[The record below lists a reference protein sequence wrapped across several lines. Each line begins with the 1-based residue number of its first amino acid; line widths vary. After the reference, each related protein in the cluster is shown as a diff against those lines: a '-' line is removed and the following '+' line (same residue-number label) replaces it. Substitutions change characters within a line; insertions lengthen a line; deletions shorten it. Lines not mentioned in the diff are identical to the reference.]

1 MRHLILLFLLLQCVP
16 TLAQEPH
23 DSPDHPKG
31 VDSTQW
37 EALPFY
43 NEACELYQLG
53 QLEYAKQT
61 LKEALTVS
69 YSLTEAH
76 LFLGKIYYD
85 QGKVDSAFIF
95 LNSGIDFAIEQDPHH
110 YFLLFEMGMKLG
122 AYSFI
127 EHNLK
132 HFNKLYGN
140 HNNGPYE
147 EGYLFTRDDFEFYYA
162 SIEIIYNYKNW
173 LPRTIIIDTIG
184 NEHTM
189 AVAGVN
195 GDLVIVDQGSSFR
208 SLAKKRYQKQKK
220 YKTPTGMTTMHVAA
234 SGDLMFFSKKNV
246 DGEVQLF
253 FCQKEGR
260 KWGEPTLIK
269 GSVNE
274 GTWNAYPFYWEDSG
288 LLYWSSDRDGDKDIY
303 VCKFDPSTGNA
314 DAANPLFYSNTDGDD
329 IAPFF
334 RNKTF
339 YCASNGIPGFG
350 GFDVYSTTTM
360 VRENGILLPGMVLNM
375 GASFNTWNDETQLVW
390 LTDNTSVLKR
400 ADWKGN
406 ATYLLLKDL
415 PKEQEPYLEIQMPD
429 IRMEMDTIS
438 HSKNPTR

>member
-1 MRHLILLFLLLQCVP
+1 MRTLFISLLALFGSVCF
-16 TLAQEPH
+16 AQEHH
-23 DSPDHPKG
+23 DFPDHPKG
-31 VDSTQW
+31 VDSTQF

-43 NEACELYQLG
+43 NEACELYADG
-53 QLEYAKQT
+53 QIEAAKWT
-61 LKEALTVS
+61 LKEALTIS

-85 QGKVDSAFIF
+85 EGQVDSAFIF

-110 YFLLFEMGMKLG
+110 YFFLFETGMQLG
-122 AYSFI
+122 AYDFVK
-127 EHNLK
+127 HNLK
-132 HFNKLYGN
+132 HFKKLYGN
-140 HNNGPYE
+140 QNDGPYE
-147 EGYLFTRDDFEFYYA
+147 EGYPFTRDDFEFYDA
-162 SIEIIYNYKNW
+162 SIDIIYDYKNW
-173 LPRTIIIDTIG
+173 LPQTTIIDTIG
-184 NEHTM
+184 DDRAM
-189 AVAGVN
+189 AVAGEN
-195 GDLVIVDQGSSFR
+195 GDLVIVDQGSSYR
-208 SLAKKRYQKQKK
+208 ALAKKRYQKQKK
-220 YKTPTGMTTMHVAA
+220 YKAPIGMTTMYVAA
-234 SGDLMFFSKKNV
+234 SRGLMFFSKKNT

-253 FCQKEGR
+253 YCHKQGR
-260 KWGEPTLIK
+260 KWGEPMLIK

-274 GTWNAYPFYWEDSG
+274 GAWNAYPFYLEDSG

-303 VCKFDPSTGNA
+303 VCKFDPSTGHA
-314 DAANPLFYSNTDGDD
+314 DAANPLFYSNTEGDD

-406 ATYLLLKDL
+406 GTYLLLKDL
-415 PKEQEPYLEIQMPD
+415 PKEKEPYLEIQMPD

-438 HSKNPTR
+438 HSKNPAR